1 MHVLSHAV
9 ITSIL
14 LVPLFCCPPTHRRVS
29 QEAVDVVQATLSTV
43 GADGA
48 AKDCDDACQALI
60 EEAARRWR
68 NEEGDYRDDVRA
80 TPFEHLAPCT
90 PHFQCLQSHCMCA
103 SFSSLQITAIVVRLP
118 VPAGAAPST

>member
-1 MHVLSHAV
+1 
-9 ITSIL
+9 
-14 LVPLFCCPPTHRRVS
+14 
-29 QEAVDVVQATLSTV
+29 VVQATLSTV

-80 TPFEHLAPCT
+80 PPSHIPRPIRTPFSVPPTSFYCV
-90 PHFQCLQSHCMCA
+90 QS
-103 SFSSLQITAIVVRLP
+103 FF
-118 VPAGAAPST
+118 G